1 MREKG
6 NLLVKFINES
16 QSGRIQ
22 ISLDPK
28 GVVIKAVKMH
38 FYLKSKKIKARS
50 GGGGSRLSPE
60 L

>member
-38 FYLKSKKIKARS
+38 FYLKSKKIKDRS
-50 GGGGSRLSPE
+50 GGIKALT
-60 L
+60 